1 MFQVSSR
8 LELWAGELEHSELS
22 NDMKEAETLLRLH
35 SESVTHMQ
43 NTTFQVLQQGQ
54 ELAQVTV
61 VPSAGKQTIS
71 LLKLTQELPQITRC
85 FTKVLIT
92 LVYFINRTCFNKIRF

>member
-54 ELAQVTV
+54 ELAQVTF
-61 VPSAGKQTIS
+61 VPSVGKQ
-71 LLKLTQELPQITRC
+71 KQ
-85 FTKVLIT
+85 
-92 LVYFINRTCFNKIRF
+92 

>member
-1 MFQVSSR
+1 MLGFTMLNWIILFQVSSR

-54 ELAQVTV
+54 ELAQVTD
-61 VPSAGKQTIS
+61 SAVNIRTFSRHKKKQYRNQ
-71 LLKLTQELPQITRC
+71 LR
-85 FTKVLIT
+85 
-92 LVYFINRTCFNKIRF
+92 NRPRLHTVI

>member
-61 VPSAGKQTIS
+61 VPSASKQTIS
-71 LLKLTQELPQITRC
+71 LLKLTQELPQVTRC
-85 FTKVLIT
+85 FTKVVIT
-92 LVYFINRTCFNKIRF
+92 LVYFIN

>member
-1 MFQVSSR
+1 MLLQVSSR

-54 ELAQVTV
+54 ELAQVTGFHDV
-61 VPSAGKQTIS
+61 VSTRAG
-71 LLKLTQELPQITRC
+71 
-85 FTKVLIT
+85 VG
-92 LVYFINRTCFNKIRF
+92 

>member
-1 MFQVSSR
+1 MSSR

-54 ELAQVTV
+54 ELAQVTDSDDIV
-61 VPSAGKQTIS
+61 VSSAGNKTIS
-71 LLKLTQELPQITRC
+71 LLKLTQDLPQVARC
-85 FTKVLIT
+85 FTKVVIT
-92 LVYFINRTCFNKIRF
+92 LV

>member
-1 MFQVSSR
+1 MLFQVSSR

-54 ELAQVTV
+54 ELAQVRLWWYSSTYSE
-61 VPSAGKQTIS
+61 PNLKQTI
-71 LLKLTQELPQITRC
+71 LKLTQLLPQVTR
-85 FTKVLIT
+85 FYIKVLI
-92 LVYFINRTCFNKIRF
+92 